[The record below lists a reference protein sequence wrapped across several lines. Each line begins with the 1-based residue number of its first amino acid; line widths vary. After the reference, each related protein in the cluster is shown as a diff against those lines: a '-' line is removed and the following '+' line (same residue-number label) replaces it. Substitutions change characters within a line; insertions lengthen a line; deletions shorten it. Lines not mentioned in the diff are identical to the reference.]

1 MNPEYLWLVDA
12 IQFLTVFV
20 VGPVL
25 GVVIAYAAWAGKPR
39 KLNPERYG
47 DIRVLF
53 VASTVTAVLLFV
65 FAKWLNADVR
75 TPQFFLQVACFV
87 FGGLLFGV
95 GMGCCFAVL
104 LQLLRWHKTT
114 RLQDDKKT
122 DAL

>member
-1 MNPEYLWLVDA
+1 MNPEYLRLVDA

-25 GVVIAYAAWAGKPR
+25 GFVIAYAAWAGKPR
-39 KLNPERYG
+39 RFNPERYG
-47 DIRVLF
+47 DVRVFF
-53 VASTVTAVLLFV
+53 VASAMTGILLFV

-75 TPQFFLQVACFV
+75 TPQFLQVACFV

-95 GMGCCFAVL
+95 GMGCCFAVI

-114 RLQDDKKT
+114 RLQDTNKT